1 MSGATFDVFYD
12 PEVETR
18 AWILEHLSEY
28 DGLLLMGTKAD
39 KELIDAWNKAYDE
52 LVKDG
57 TASEL
62 SKKWFGD
69 DIIEK

>member
-1 MSGATFDVFYD
+1 MWCCCSWWSFKYAVGV
-12 PEVETR
+12 R
-18 AWILEHLSEY
+18 K
-28 DGLLLMGTKAD
+28 GD